1 MNIHPL
7 DESAERQ
14 ARYGMLI
21 TKFKD
26 KTLFS
31 QPFPA
36 TCPF

>member
-26 KTLFS
+26 KTRL
-31 QPFPA
+31 
-36 TCPF
+36 